1 MTNTNYFTRQNL
13 TKRFTNSL
21 CQHKPSFDFKKN
33 YCQDLLKTHSEKL
46 VQKRCGRG
54 YFCGWPY
61 CICICRSF
69 PFRHKSMVW
78 EHL

>member
-33 YCQDLLKTHSEKL
+33 YCQDLLKTQWKIIAEK
-46 VQKRCGRG
+46 
-54 YFCGWPY
+54 
-61 CICICRSF
+61 
-69 PFRHKSMVW
+69 VW
-78 EHL
+78 TWLFLGLTLLHMHL